1 MNHKKK
7 IYSLLRF
14 FIFIFIVNLPFL
26 GMSTLLGSHVFIDSF
41 EHPQFYQYIKT
52 DQIQLHETS
61 LGYLVIQTPSH
72 PDFSLTVGDTIF
84 YHTESG
90 ELYMRSIVS
99 IEKQP
104 PLKMYTVYGSDET
117 ASVESVISRYILGK
131 VITSFDDSIWNR
143 ISVYSWDVSV
153 NRLNIGALFV
163 GD

>member
-1 MNHKKK
+1 MKHTKHL
-7 IYSLLRF
+7 ITVLRF
-14 FIFIFIVNLPFL
+14 CVFLLLVNLPFL
-26 GMSTLLGSHVFIDSF
+26 SMNSMLGSQIFIDSF